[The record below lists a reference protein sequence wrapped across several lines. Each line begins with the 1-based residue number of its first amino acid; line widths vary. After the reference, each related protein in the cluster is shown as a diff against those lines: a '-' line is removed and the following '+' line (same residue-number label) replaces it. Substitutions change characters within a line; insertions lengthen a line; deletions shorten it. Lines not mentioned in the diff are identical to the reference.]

1 MIYFLGAGPG
11 DPELLTRKAWRILGE
26 AQIILYDALTDIEPF
41 RDQFAQARWISVG
54 KRGGQVSVDQRL
66 IGRILLA
73 AATRYSCVVRLK
85 GGDPSI
91 FGRLAEEMDVCRSHG
106 IAFEVVPGVTAALA
120 AAADLQASLTLRG
133 VSRNVLFVTP
143 AVGAGQQADDGWLN
157 ASLVAE
163 TVVLYMAGTRVQ
175 EISKKLIA
183 AGKSAEIPVCLVENA
198 SQSGVRE
205 KFRLSDLARMEL
217 PRFAG
222 PVILMMGAAFSGA
235 LENERITQKAL
246 AS

>member
-1 MIYFLGAGPG
+1 MIYFVGAGPG
-11 DPELLTRKAWRILGE
+11 DPELLTRKAWRILGQ
-26 AQIILYDALTDIEPF
+26 AQIVLYDALTDINPL
-41 RDQFAQARWISVG
+41 RDQFTQARWISVG

-66 IGRILLA
+66 IGRILVNTA
-73 AATRYSCVVRLK
+73 ARYSCVVRLK

-106 IAFEVVPGVTAALA
+106 IAFEVVPGVTAASA
-120 AAADLQASLTLRG
+120 ASADLQTSLTLRG

-163 TVVLYMAGTRVQ
+163 TVVFYMAGARVK
-175 EISKKLIA
+175 EIASKLIA
-183 AGKSAEIPVCLVENA
+183 AGKSAEMPVCLIENA

-205 KFRLSDLARMEL
+205 KFHLNDLVKMNL

-222 PVILMMGAAFSGA
+222 PVILMMGAAFSSA
-235 LENERITQKAL
+235 LENELTAKKVLAL
-246 AS
+246 

>member
-1 MIYFLGAGPG
+1 MIYFVGAGPG
-11 DPELLTRKAWRILGE
+11 DPELLTRKAWRLLGQ
-26 AQIILYDALTDIEPF
+26 AQIVLYDALTDINPL
-41 RDQFAQARWISVG
+41 RDQFTQVRWISVG

-66 IGRILLA
+66 IGRILVNTA
-73 AATRYSCVVRLK
+73 ARYSCVVRLK

-106 IAFEVVPGVTAALA
+106 IAFEVVPGVTAASA
-120 AAADLQASLTLRG
+120 ASADLQTSLTLRG

-163 TVVLYMAGTRVQ
+163 TVVFYMAGARVK
-175 EISKKLIA
+175 EIASKLIA
-183 AGKSAEIPVCLVENA
+183 AGKSAEMPVCLIENA

-205 KFRLSDLARMEL
+205 KFHLNDLVKMNL

-222 PVILMMGAAFSGA
+222 PVILMMGAAFSSA
-235 LENERITQKAL
+235 LENELTAKKVLAL
-246 AS
+246 

>member
-1 MIYFLGAGPG
+1 MIYFVGAGPG
-11 DPELLTRKAWRILGE
+11 DPELLTRKAWRILGQ
-26 AQIILYDALTDIEPF
+26 AQIVLYDALTDINPL
-41 RDQFAQARWISVG
+41 RDQFTQARWISVG

-66 IGRILLA
+66 IGRILVNTA
-73 AATRYSCVVRLK
+73 ARYSCVVRLK

-106 IAFEVVPGVTAALA
+106 IAFDVVPGVTAALA
-120 AAADLQASLTLRG
+120 ASADLQTSLTLRG

-143 AVGAGQQADDGWLN
+143 AVGSGQQADDGWLN

-163 TVVLYMAGTRVQ
+163 TVVFYMAGARVK
-175 EISKKLIA
+175 EIASKLIA
-183 AGKSAEIPVCLVENA
+183 AGKSAEMPVCLVENA

-205 KFRLSDLARMEL
+205 KFHLNDLVRMNL

-222 PVILMMGAAFSGA
+222 PVILMMGAAFSSA
-235 LENERITQKAL
+235 LEDELTEKKVLAL
-246 AS
+246 